1 MLSPTADKALTPKTA
16 RAEAK
21 EPLCLVDLPHS
32 LLVLVLRWVEA
43 LTPPNSGWRC
53 EDVEGLT
60 DVENGRVSWLVATF
74 LGCESLCSALRSA
87 VQDDVVWLGLSR
99 RCHRN
104 LPSAWGEFWDGEEEE
119 ENADEEGE
127 ELEEE
132 EEVHEPTKWMEANDR
147 YKPTESGHASCRESV
162 LVARCLRAIRA
173 EQLEVG
179 LMAPGGGSFWAAVG
193 MALWTRNPAAAV
205 HIVLTH
211 KTACALGHMLEDD
224 LLRHMELAHRL
235 TIHRTDD
242 TSRGVVNKA
251 DLELLALMS
260 SIQPGPRRGPTP
272 FRIEANHIG
281 EAFDTPLLAK
291 LCPEEFGLATQAAM
305 IRRCARRAGIAK
317 YTGAFA
323 EAIWTRL
330 LQRTASVLQR
340 CAVAMTTNLP
350 HEMAKHRL
358 IVAPP
363 PRATRFQANNPF
375 GLVEDDNSE
384 EDDEDDEGEGEELT
398 ETEDEDESW
407 RVQAR
412 AHMPAMHARRDLA
425 LLHAQL
431 LCTRAS

>member
-1 MLSPTADKALTPKTA
+1 
-16 RAEAK
+16 
-21 EPLCLVDLPHS
+21 
-32 LLVLVLRWVEA
+32 
-43 LTPPNSGWRC
+43 
-53 EDVEGLT
+53 
-60 DVENGRVSWLVATF
+60 
-74 LGCESLCSALRSA
+74 
-87 VQDDVVWLGLSR
+87 
-99 RCHRN
+99 
-104 LPSAWGEFWDGEEEE
+104 
-119 ENADEEGE
+119 
-127 ELEEE
+127 
-132 EEVHEPTKWMEANDR
+132 
-147 YKPTESGHASCRESV
+147 
-162 LVARCLRAIRA
+162 
-173 EQLEVG
+173 
-179 LMAPGGGSFWAAVG
+179 
-193 MALWTRNPAAAV
+193 
-205 HIVLTH
+205 
-211 KTACALGHMLEDD
+211 
-224 LLRHMELAHRL
+224 
-235 TIHRTDD
+235 
-242 TSRGVVNKA
+242 
-251 DLELLALMS
+251 
-260 SIQPGPRRGPTP
+260 
-272 FRIEANHIG
+272 
-281 EAFDTPLLAK
+281 
-291 LCPEEFGLATQAAM
+291 M